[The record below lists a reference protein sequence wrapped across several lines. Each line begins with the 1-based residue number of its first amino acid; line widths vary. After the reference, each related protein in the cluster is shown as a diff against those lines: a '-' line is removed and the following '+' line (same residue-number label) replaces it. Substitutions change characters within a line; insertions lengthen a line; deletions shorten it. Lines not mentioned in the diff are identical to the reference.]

1 MESIAWVVI
10 GTNNYLNLALNCLDS
25 IRSNYNGR
33 CSQSFFLL
41 TDRVADVSCEWIQAC
56 PVKHEK
62 FPYISLRRYEHFVNL
77 SEKLSGFAYIY
88 YVDADMEFISVGDEI
103 LSKRVVVSHAAF
115 YDKPS
120 RKCSFDRNA
129 NSKAYVPYEYEG
141 PYFQNCFQG
150 GKTRD
155 FLKMS
160 KRLSRRIRD
169 DINNDQMALWHDESH
184 MNWYMTKHPP
194 TLVLDPG
201 YAYPWWKDVPFE
213 QKIKSLA
220 KSDQDLRAI

>member
-1 MESIAWVVI
+1 MKSIAWVVI
-10 GTNNYLNLALNCLDS
+10 GTGNYLDLALNCLDS
-25 IRSNYNGR
+25 IRSNYHGR

-41 TDRVADVSCEWIQAC
+41 TDRSAEVACEWIALC

-62 FPYISLRRYEHFVNL
+62 FPFISLRRYEHFVNL
-77 SEKLSGFAYIY
+77 SEKLSGFTYTF

-103 LSKRVVVSHAAF
+103 LSKCVVVSHAAF

-120 RKCSFDRNA
+120 RKCSFDRNIK
-129 NSKAYVPYEYEG
+129 SKAYVPYEYEG

-150 GKTRD
+150 GEAMD

-160 KRLSRRIRD
+160 KRLSRRIQND
-169 DINNDQMALWHDESH
+169 MNNNQMALWHDESH